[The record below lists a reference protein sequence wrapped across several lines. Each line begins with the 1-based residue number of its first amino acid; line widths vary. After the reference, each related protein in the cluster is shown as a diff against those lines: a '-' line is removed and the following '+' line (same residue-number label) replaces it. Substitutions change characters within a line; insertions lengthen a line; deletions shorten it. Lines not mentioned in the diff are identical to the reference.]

1 MAGACKNMRL
11 RLVVRR
17 HNLPETRVLFSISLD
32 DDPTISQLLEQ
43 INAAI
48 PLESDHWGLD
58 DYALELRTSP
68 DGAAFEALHYQH
80 VAAILQHDEE
90 VYIRPLLTPDLKK
103 RRLSGRD
110 QISTDGR
117 HLVDGVPY
125 GRPLLRHPLNRPSID
140 IPPRKRQRLLSDG
153 QDDSTLSQLED
164 EGSLSEEQPP
174 LQITQYGEPEWQGG
188 EDDDSDFSEHEADE
202 DMELDEQL
210 SEIDEDELTALY
222 QDNVEAELDT
232 GAKSDIQ
239 KSPSP
244 SNKQTGEDPW
254 YEEED
259 SSITASDIE
268 DDHRRAD
275 DLKRQLLGTLFP
287 AFITS
292 SPEDTPKWVRRYPK
306 NLYSNDMSENLAI
319 LDLLACLSTAFPGRP
334 MLDLMK
340 IMIQCEYKAR
350 RVYKRLKKDDIP
362 HMSYNRVKRLYKA
375 IHAAASAEAYEFLNN
390 QMDVQQQPDKE
401 DAPVAAPQDD
411 VMVDASNVEDI
422 DDQDDQSESG
432 ESVSSLVKYYDQHGF
447 PPGSIMDG
455 TALAHMAVAAQGAKP
470 RKINLEENQ
479 PTEAHGP
486 TTSGQDSDFDSEED
500 EDFEVESESESDSD
514 SSEDE
519 PAKKSK
525 PEQHMDSASD
535 SSSDS
540 EVEDD
545 ADIAL
550 ATASKKALPLSDSS
564 GEDSSSDS
572 SDDED
577 VQTTEFKGKPRK
589 IPTVAPDTSSSE
601 SSGEEE
607 EEKADDTSSSESD
620 DGSESSSD
628 DSEDSS
634 DSEDDGP
641 EEVSSKPPT
650 SDLALHHSEQP
661 SLDESNPSTP
671 NNSGQTAKPPANA
684 DALDD
689 SSILSQPGKAKTRS
703 RNARRRALKQA
714 LKAKGAAAESP
725 SSTAA
730 AEIDPLEERKKALLA
745 ALGTSGS
752 PEKAISPSQS
762 TGAAKAATSTDA
774 EADVEEPDAWKAKI
788 NYRAVECVEE
798 GVELSEPPFP
808 FVQRWDP
815 QQRGYGRGGKR
826 KRRAAPDYYQVGD
839 VGHSATKKLKFAD
852 VNEHEEDVTFLNYDE
867 KEDVNGGKGG
877 NNTDDKD
884 TRGNDPEAS
893 AADSQFTDLDDLP
906 SLPSDLSTLPIL
918 KLGDAKA
925 GMVITWKQW
934 VLSESTSWQP
944 QLADMSAIVA
954 SVSDDGM
961 QLRAVLAR
969 RDRDVDRKEKT
980 YDEET
985 GERIYGRFEVPDDDE
1000 DDDDGQQRGEGEEDG
1015 WRTLE
1020 LSELIEPRIQQR
1032 PLPSER
1038 GSSED
1043 GQDMEMDVPETRPN
1057 GSVVIPDNQALS
1069 RPNNHAEERATS
1081 NEISTT
1087 VEGDGE
1093 EAGQVSGEDGNQ
1105 AGSKTEETNNGPKSA
1120 GIRQPSRAR
1129 SAQDEI
1135 AIPETAE
1142 SSLVAAHA
1150 AQGNRPEAEET
1161 SMFVDD
1167 EQAGPAMDISTS
1179 REVSQQDIRN
1189 GQQQQDLDSPSR
1201 QLENDVSATVQKE
1214 GLDENESRHDSS
1226 WQPMSNSVQQFAVVT
1241 QASHGSTSQEVCYP
1255 SLEPP
1260 TSSAACSLR
1269 SGRQPDSDLP
1279 MIGSEDDI
1287 RMDDLDDIDESQ
1299 IPTPRAPQTPV
1310 KNSKDGI
1317 GSSPPSSLPSI
1328 STIWQTCPSTFSTRS
1343 PVSARFALASV
1354 SKVKAEHAVRDKKY
1368 EEEMRR
1374 LDDDNNSGEDVPEYK
1389 ISTTQIKESSSQQ
1402 ERRDS
1407 SPISLSRFKKES
1419 NFAQPQTYGKSV
1431 SPPAPRGLRG
1441 VRRQGST
1448 VKSLPT
1454 EHDQV
1459 IAISSDDSSPEPVY
1473 VEDYADDGID
1483 EDYESSQPPMRAN
1496 YGKKYGLRGASVPAT
1511 RLNDRNVGSADG
1523 KTVSSRAASAMP
1535 ASQPRAAGKYS
1546 SLRA

>member
-1 MAGACKNMRL
+1 MAGTCKNIRL

-17 HNLPETRVLFSISLD
+17 HNLPETRVLFSVSLD

-43 INAAI
+43 INAVI

-58 DYALELRTSP
+58 DYALELRSGS

-125 GRPLLRHPLNRPSID
+125 GRPLLRHPQNRPSID

-153 QDDSTLSQLED
+153 QDDGTLSQLED
-164 EGSLSEEQPP
+164 EDSLSEEQPP
-174 LQITQYGEPEWQGG
+174 LQITQYGEPVWQGG
-188 EDDDSDFSEHEADE
+188 EDDDSDFTEHDVDE
-202 DMELDEQL
+202 DMGLDDQL

-222 QDNVEAELDT
+222 QDNVEAELEA
-232 GAKSDIQ
+232 GARSDIQ
-239 KSPSP
+239 KPPSP
-244 SNKQTGEDPW
+244 SSLQSGEDPW

-259 SSITASDIE
+259 SGMTGSDIE

-275 DLKRQLLGTLFP
+275 ELKRQLLGTLFP

-292 SPEDTPKWVRRYPK
+292 SAEDTPKWVHKYPK

-319 LDLLACLSTAFPGRP
+319 LDLLACLSTAFPARP

-375 IHAAASAEAYEFLNN
+375 VHAAASAEAYEFLNN
-390 QMDVQQQPDKE
+390 QMDEQQQPDKE
-401 DAPVAAPQDD
+401 DAPVAAPR
-411 VMVDASNVEDI
+411 DAGMKEASTEDDI
-422 DDQDDQSESG
+422 DDEDDQSESG

-455 TALAHMAVAAQGAKP
+455 TALTHMAAAAKGGKP
-470 RKINLEENQ
+470 RKINLEDNQ
-479 PTEAHGP
+479 PAEAVDRTAP
-486 TTSGQDSDFDSEED
+486 SLDSGSDSDSEED
-500 EDFEVESESESDSD
+500 DDFEFESDDDSD
-514 SSEDE
+514 SSDDE
-519 PAKKSK
+519 PAGNLK
-525 PEQHMDSASD
+525 PEQHMEAASD
-535 SSSDS
+535 SSDS
-540 EVEDD
+540 ESEDEENEE
-545 ADIAL
+545 L
-550 ATASKKALPLSDSS
+550 ATASKQALPLSESS
-564 GEDSSSDS
+564 DEDSSSDS

-577 VQTTEFKGKPRK
+577 VQTDFKGKPRK

-601 SSGEEE
+601 SSSEDEEAE
-607 EEKADDTSSSESD
+607 DSSSESD
-620 DGSESSSD
+620 DDSESSSD

-634 DSEDDGP
+634 EDEGP

-661 SLDESNPSTP
+661 SLNQS
-671 NNSGQTAKPPANA
+671 KPPISNKPGQSTNPEANA
-684 DALDD
+684 DAHED

-714 LKAKGAAAESP
+714 LKAKAESQN
-725 SSTAA
+725 STAA
-730 AEIDPLEERKKALLA
+730 VEIDPLEERKKALLA
-745 ALGTSGS
+745 ALGAS
-752 PEKAISPSQS
+752 PEKPTCPSQS
-762 TGAAKAATSTDA
+762 IGAAKAATLTDA
-774 EADVEEPDAWKAKI
+774 EADTEEPDAWRAKI

-826 KRRAAPDYYQVGD
+826 KRRAASDYYQVGD

-852 VNEHEEDVTFLNYDE
+852 VSEYEEDVTFLNYDDE
-867 KEDVNGGKGG
+867 EDGNCGPGG
-877 NNTDDKD
+877 NGTDGKN

-893 AADSQFTDLDDLP
+893 AVDSQFTDLDDLP
-906 SLPSDLSTLPIL
+906 SLPSDLSTLPLL
-918 KLGDAKA
+918 KLGDAKP

-934 VLSESTSWQP
+934 VLSEATSWQP
-944 QLADMSAIVA
+944 QLADVSAIVA

-961 QLRAVLAR
+961 QLRVVLAR
-969 RDRDVDRKEKT
+969 RDRGVDRKEKT

-985 GERIYGRFEVPDDDE
+985 GERIYGRFEVPDADEDDE
-1000 DDDDGQQRGEGEEDG
+1000 DEGQGAGEEEEDG

-1032 PLPSER
+1032 PIPSER
-1038 GSSED
+1038 GGSED
-1043 GQDMEMDVPETRPN
+1043 GHHDMQVDVPETRPN
-1057 GSVVIPDNQALS
+1057 GSVVIPDSQALS
-1069 RPNNHAEERATS
+1069 HPNDRVEDRATS

-1093 EAGQVSGEDGNQ
+1093 EAGQVSGEDGNE
-1105 AGSKTEETNNGPKSA
+1105 AGSRIEETNNGPKSA
-1120 GIRQPSRAR
+1120 GIRQPSTAR
-1129 SAQDEI
+1129 SAQDES

-1150 AQGNRPEAEET
+1150 APGTRPEADET
-1161 SMFVDD
+1161 SMFVND
-1167 EQAGPAMDISTS
+1167 EQAGSAIEIGASTA
-1179 REVSQQDIRN
+1179 VSQQDTKN
-1189 GQQQQDLDSPSR
+1189 GQQQQQDLDSPSR
-1201 QLENDVSATVQKE
+1201 QLKNDVSTTVQKE
-1214 GLDENESRHDSS
+1214 GLEDGDSQHDSL
-1226 WQPMSNSVQQFAVVT
+1226 WQPTRNSVQQSALVT

-1269 SGRQPDSDLP
+1269 SGRQPDSDHP

-1287 RMDDLDDIDESQ
+1287 VMDDLDDVDESQ
-1299 IPTPRAPQTPV
+1299 VPTPRAPQTPV
-1310 KNSKDGI
+1310 KNRKGGT

-1328 STIWQTCPSTFSTRS
+1328 STIWQTCPSTFGTRS
-1343 PVSARFALASV
+1343 PSTARLAAASI
-1354 SKVKAEHAVRDKKY
+1354 SKFKAEYAVRDKKY

-1374 LDDDNNSGEDVPEYK
+1374 LDDENDSAEDVPEYK
-1389 ISTTQIKESSSQQ
+1389 ISTPKIKESRSQQ
-1402 ERRDS
+1402 QQRHDS
-1407 SPISLSRFKKES
+1407 SPINLPKFKKES
-1419 NFAQPQTYGKSV
+1419 NFAHPQTYGTSV

-1459 IAISSDDSSPEPVY
+1459 ISISSDDSSPEPVY

-1483 EDYESSQPPMRAN
+1483 EDYESSQPMRAS

-1511 RLNDRNVGSADG
+1511 RLSGGDVASADG
-1523 KTVSSRAASAMP
+1523 KTVSGRSASAMP
-1535 ASQPRAAGKYS
+1535 ASQPRAASKYP

>member
-1 MAGACKNMRL
+1 MAATCKNMRL

-17 HNLPETRVLFSISLD
+17 HNLPETRVLFSVSLD

-43 INAAI
+43 INAVI

-103 RRLSGRD
+103 RHLSGRD

-125 GRPLLRHPLNRPSID
+125 GRPLLRHPLNRPSIS

-164 EGSLSEEQPP
+164 ENSLSGEQPP

-202 DMELDEQL
+202 DMELEEQL
-210 SEIDEDELTALY
+210 SQIDEDELTALY
-222 QDNVEAELDT
+222 QDNAEVEMEA
-232 GAKSDIQ
+232 GARSNIQ

-244 SNKQTGEDPW
+244 SSRHSANDPW

-259 SSITASDIE
+259 SGMTGSDFE
-268 DDHRRAD
+268 NDHQRAD
-275 DLKRQLLGTLFP
+275 ELKRQLLGTLFP

-292 SPEDTPKWVRRYPK
+292 SPEDTPKWVHKYPK

-390 QMDVQQQPDKE
+390 QMDGQQQLGKE
-401 DAPVAAPQDD
+401 DVPVAEPEDEG
-411 VMVDASNVEDI
+411 MLEASNGDDI
-422 DDQDDQSESG
+422 DDEDDQSESG

-455 TALAHMAVAAQGAKP
+455 TALAHMAAAAQGATP
-470 RKINLEENQ
+470 RKINLEDRQ
-479 PTEAHGP
+479 PEAP
-486 TTSGQDSDFDSEED
+486 EQDLIAPGQDSDSDSED
-500 EDFEVESESESDSD
+500 DDFEVDSESNSD
-514 SSEDE
+514 SSDDE
-519 PAKKSK
+519 PAEELK
-525 PEQHMDSASD
+525 PKQHVRAASE

-540 EVEDD
+540 EAEDED
-545 ADIAL
+545 EEIA
-550 ATASKKALPLSDSS
+550 AASKKALPLSDSS
-564 GEDSSSDS
+564 DEDSSSDS

-601 SSGEEE
+601 SSSEDEEAE
-607 EEKADDTSSSESD
+607 DSSSSESD
-620 DGSESSSD
+620 DDSESSSD
-628 DSEDSS
+628 DSGDSS
-634 DSEDDGP
+634 DSEDEGP

-650 SDLALHHSEQP
+650 SDLALHHSELP
-661 SLDESNPSTP
+661 SPGESKQSKSSNP
-671 NNSGQTAKPPANA
+671 GQPAKPGSNVDA
-684 DALDD
+684 DED

-714 LKAKGAAAESP
+714 LKAKAAAAESQSP
-725 SSTAA
+725 TTA

-745 ALGTSGS
+745 ALGASGS
-752 PEKAISPSQS
+752 PDKPTLTLQSQSTEASKAISS
-762 TGAAKAATSTDA
+762 THA
-774 EADVEEPDAWKAKI
+774 EAEVEEPDAWRAKI

-852 VNEHEEDVTFLNYDE
+852 VSEHEEDVTFLNYDDE
-867 KEDVNGGKGG
+867 EDGSGGPGRTG
-877 NNTDDKD
+877 TDDKD

-918 KLGDAKA
+918 KLGDAKP

-934 VLSESTSWQP
+934 VLSEATSWQP
-944 QLADMSAIVA
+944 QLADVSAIVA

-961 QLRAVLAR
+961 QLRVVLAR

-1000 DDDDGQQRGEGEEDG
+1000 EDDDGQQRGGEEEEDG

-1020 LSELIEPRIQQR
+1020 LSELIEPRIQQG
-1032 PLPSER
+1032 PLPSESS
-1038 GSSED
+1038 GSED
-1043 GQDMEMDVPETRPN
+1043 GHDDMHVDVPEARPN
-1057 GSVVIPDNQALS
+1057 GSVVMPDSQALS
-1069 RPNNHAEERATS
+1069 RPNDGVEDRATS

-1105 AGSKTEETNNGPKSA
+1105 AGPRTEETNNGAKSA
-1120 GIRQPSRAR
+1120 GIRQPSTAR
-1129 SAQDEI
+1129 SAQDES

-1142 SSLVAAHA
+1142 SPLVAAHA
-1150 AQGNRPEAEET
+1150 AHAAQGTRPDADET

-1167 EQAGPAMDISTS
+1167 EQAGPAVETGPNGAF
-1179 REVSQQDIRN
+1179 SQQGIKN
-1189 GQQQQDLDSPSR
+1189 GEQQQDLDSPSP
-1201 QLENDVSATVQKE
+1201 QLENDVSITAQKE
-1214 GLDENESRHDSS
+1214 GMDGNDPRHDFSCV
-1226 WQPMSNSVQQFAVVT
+1226 SNSVQNSALVT
-1241 QASHGSTSQEVCYP
+1241 QASHGSASHEVCYP

-1269 SGRQPDSDLP
+1269 SGRQPDTDLA

-1287 RMDDLDDIDESQ
+1287 GVFEDDVDESQ
-1299 IPTPRAPQTPV
+1299 VPTPRAPQTPV
-1310 KNSKDGI
+1310 KIRNDGV

-1328 STIWQTCPSTFSTRS
+1328 SAIWQTCPSTFSTRS
-1343 PVSARFALASV
+1343 PVSARFAAASV
-1354 SKVKAEHAVRDKKY
+1354 SKVKTEHAVRDKKY
-1368 EEEMRR
+1368 QEEMRR
-1374 LDDDNNSGEDVPEYK
+1374 IDDDNDSAEDVPEYK
-1389 ISTTQIKESSSQQ
+1389 ISTTQIKENSSQQ

-1407 SPISLSRFKKES
+1407 SPISLPKFQKES
-1419 NFAQPQTYGKSV
+1419 KFVHPQTYGTSV

-1441 VRRQGST
+1441 GRRQGSA

-1459 IAISSDDSSPEPVY
+1459 IAISSDHSSPEPVY
-1473 VEDYADDGID
+1473 TEDYADDGVD
-1483 EDYESSQPPMRAN
+1483 EDYESSQPSTRAS
-1496 YGKKYGLRGASVPAT
+1496 YGKKYGLRGTSVPAT
-1511 RLNDRNVGSADG
+1511 RLNGGNVGSADG
-1523 KTVSSRAASAMP
+1523 KTVSGRAASAMP
-1535 ASQPRAAGKYS
+1535 ASQPRAAGKYP